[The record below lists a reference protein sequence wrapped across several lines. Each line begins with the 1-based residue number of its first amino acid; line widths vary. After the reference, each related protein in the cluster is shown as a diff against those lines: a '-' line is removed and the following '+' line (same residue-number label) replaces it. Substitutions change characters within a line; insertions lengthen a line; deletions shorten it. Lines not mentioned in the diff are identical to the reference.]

1 MGIDKRDMLNSVIES
16 LENFQFVKSEDLP
29 EIELYMDQVT
39 TFMDSRLRTTT
50 RNPKEDK
57 ILTKTMINNY
67 SKNNLLPPSEKKKY
81 SREHMLTLI
90 FIYYFKNILSISDIS
105 SILNPITD
113 KYFGNKEG
121 FNMLD
126 IYEEVFKLSTGESE
140 KLLKDLAKKY
150 YHASHTFSDF
160 PDEDKEF
167 LHSFSFICS
176 LSFDVYLKKMII
188 ENIID
193 KLNDKKNNDKSD
205 D

>member
-1 MGIDKRDMLNSVIES
+1 MNKEDRRFLADLIRKLQSID
-16 LENFQFVKSEDLP
+16 FVRPEDIP
-29 EIELYMDQVT
+29 NIDLYMDQVT
-39 TFMDSRLRTTT
+39 SFMEDQLEACKRYDS
-50 RNPKEDK
+50 DK

-90 FIYYFKNILSISDIS
+90 FIYYFKNILSINDIS

-140 KLLKDLAKKY
+140 KLLKDLAQKY